1 MLPRPIAL
9 AAAFALIAL
18 PALAQTLPSQTM
30 STVDGARPGHVPGLG
45 TSEPASGRASNIT
58 SADTRSMIAPTLPSP
73 DIGLDASPF
82 EYLRSARAALVAGQT
97 GQAQQALEMA
107 ETRVLARVV
116 PPGQMTGPMDSQ
128 FVTQIRDARRALG
141 AGDSPAAISL
151 IDRALAG

>member
-1 MLPRPIAL
+1 MRPRQFAV
-9 AAAFALIAL
+9 AATLALIAL
-18 PALAQTLPSQTM
+18 PAFAQTMP
-30 STVDGARPGHVPGLG
+30 TVDGARPGHAVGVG
-45 TSEPASGRASNIT
+45 ASEPSSSRASNIT
-58 SADTRSMIAPTLPSP
+58 SADTKSTIAPTLPSP
-73 DIGLDASPF
+73 DVGLDATPF

-116 PPGQMTGPMDSQ
+116 PPGQMTGPMESQ
-128 FVTQIRDARRALG
+128 FVAQIREARRAIG